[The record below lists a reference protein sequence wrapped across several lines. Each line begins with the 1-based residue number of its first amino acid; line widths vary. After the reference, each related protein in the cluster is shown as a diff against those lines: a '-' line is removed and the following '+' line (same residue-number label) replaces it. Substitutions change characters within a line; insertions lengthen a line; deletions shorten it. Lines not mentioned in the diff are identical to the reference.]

1 MTTWFIIAIIAYFL
15 FAINGIADK
24 FLLTKAVG
32 NPAVYAF
39 YVGISSIV
47 VFFLSPFGLHMVPV
61 PVLLLALA
69 SGAAFVCALYFFYS
83 AIQETSISRILPIE
97 GGLVPLFTLIF
108 AYVAGLDSLTHV
120 QLWAFGLLV
129 LGAVLV
135 DFKKTNQGWSPL
147 HWHNALIAAFF
158 FALSFILTKYV
169 YNETNF
175 ISGLIWTRLG
185 LVAAALSIF
194 ALSAKTRREIFSAPR
209 QTSASNKFLFYT
221 SHIAGSGAS
230 FLQNYAISLGSVVI
244 INALQGVQF
253 VLILLMTVALSRHF
267 PNIIKEEITRPI
279 LAQKITAIVLIS
291 AGLGLL
297 SLNQ

>member
-83 AIQETSISRILPIE
+83 AIKETSISRILPIE

-135 DFKKTNQGWSPL
+135 DFKKTDKGWSPL

-185 LVAAALSIF
+185 LVLAAVAIFVLST
-194 ALSAKTRREIFSAPR
+194 KTRGEIFSAPR
-209 QTSASNKFLFYT
+209 QTSTGNKFLFYI
-221 SHIAGSGAS
+221 SHAAGSAAS

-244 INALQGVQF
+244 INAMQGVQF
-253 VLILLMTVALSRHF
+253 VLILMMSVVLSRYF
-267 PNIIKEEITRPI
+267 PKVLKEEITKPI
-279 LAQKITAIVLIS
+279 LVQKITAIVLIS

-297 SLNQ
+297 SLNS

>member
-1 MTTWFIIAIIAYFL
+1 MTTWIIIAIISYLL
-15 FAINGIADK
+15 FAINGVADK

-39 YVGISSIV
+39 YVGISS
-47 VFFLSPFGLHMVPV
+47 VFVLALSPFGLQVIPL
-61 PVLLLALA
+61 PLILLSLA

-83 AIQETSISRILPIE
+83 AIKETSISRILPIE

-108 AYVAGLDSLTHV
+108 AYVAGLESLTHV
-120 QLWAFGLLV
+120 QLAAFGLLV
-129 LGAVLV
+129 AGSVLV
-135 DFKKTNQGWSPL
+135 DFKKTEKGWVPL

-194 ALSAKTRREIFSAPR
+194 IFSVKTRKEISAAPHR
-209 QTSASNKFLFYT
+209 TTTSNKVLFYV
-221 SHIAGSGAS
+221 SHIAGAAAS

-244 INALQGVQF
+244 INAMQGVQF
-253 VLILLMTVALSRHF
+253 VLILMMTIVLSRHF
-267 PNIIKEEITRPI
+267 PNIIKEEITKPI
-279 LAQKITAIVLIS
+279 LVQKIAAIVLIS
-291 AGLGLL
+291 GGLALL
-297 SLNQ
+297 SLNL